1 MPCVQPPVAPA
12 FAPCLVDKTCHEA
25 QIARMIATLLQVAL
39 GGAIGASARYL
50 TNVAVMRGIGPG
62 FPYGTLIVNI
72 AGSFLMGLLVV
83 FLAHKGGTRFAP
95 FLMTGIL
102 GGFTTFSAFSL
113 DAFTIWER
121 GQVALA
127 GAYVAG
133 SVVLS
138 IIALILGVLSM
149 RGILA

>member
-1 MPCVQPPVAPA
+1 
-12 FAPCLVDKTCHEA
+12 
-25 QIARMIATLLQVAL
+25 MIITLLQVAL
-39 GGAIGASARYL
+39 GGAIGASVRYL

-62 FPYGTLIVNI
+62 FPYGTLIVNV
-72 AGSFLMGLLVV
+72 AGSFLMGALVV
-83 FLAHKGGTRFAP
+83 LLAQKSGTRFAP
-95 FLMTGIL
+95 FLMTGVL

-113 DAFTIWER
+113 DAFTLWER

-133 SVVLS
+133 SVVFS
-138 IIALILGVLSM
+138 IIALVFGVMTM

>member
-1 MPCVQPPVAPA
+1 
-12 FAPCLVDKTCHEA
+12 
-25 QIARMIATLLQVAL
+25 MIITLLQVAL

-62 FPYGTLIVNI
+62 FPYGTIAVNI
-72 AGSFLMGLLVV
+72 VGSFLMGALMV

-138 IIALILGVLSM
+138 ILALVLGVMAM
-149 RGILA
+149 RGVLA